1 MTPTREEILKQLAR
15 DAGFSLAGIAS
26 LSPDPHANGRFADW
40 LAAGMHGDMD
50 YLRRHRP
57 LREDATTLLP
67 DARSAIC
74 VALNYYQP
82 QEREQRDMDGSDN
95 RGRFSIYAQSQ
106 DYHAVMDGMLADLDR
121 RVRDAFPQ
129 AATLACCDTRP
140 VSDRSLAMR
149 AGIAW
154 LGKNTNVISPQFGSW
169 IFLGELLT
177 TLELTP
183 DAPLETL
190 CGKCTRCI
198 DACPTGA
205 LDTPFVLDARRC
217 ISYLGDGQEDHVVE
231 RGRDH
236 RGQRPHDAA
245 LARAAG
251 EIRLRGLG
259 RSPQRQAQR
268 QASAAGDG
276 GDRAAAVSAD
286 LLRPEH
292 QALSR
297 EAAPAARHRAQLY
310 LGAESLAGS
319 GAGGQ
324 APQARQASA
333 AA

>member
-121 RVRDAFPQ
+121 RVRKAFPQ
-129 AATLACCDTRP
+129 VVTLACCDTRP

-217 ISYLGDGQEDHVVE
+217 ISYLTIEK
-231 RGRDH
+231 R
-236 RGQRPHDAA
+236 
-245 LARAAG
+245 G
-251 EIRLRGLG
+251 EI
-259 RSPQRQAQR
+259 
-268 QASAAGDG
+268 D
-276 GDRAAAVSAD
+276 AD
-286 LLRPEH
+286 L
-292 QALSR
+292 
-297 EAAPAARHRAQLY
+297 AAKIGVDVYGCDTCQSVCPFNRVAT
-310 LGAESLAGS
+310 ESLVFTRDAGS
-319 GAGGQ
+319 PLVDMTLDELMEIPDETFREHTHDSAIRRCKPEGIRRNAKIVRENVARRDGADD
-324 APQARQASA
+324 
-333 AA
+333 